1 MFGSIKKYANLYAS
15 TCKARDC
22 NLMLFGAWFGKKYDD
37 NPRYLFE
44 YVVENCPQIRAVW
57 MTADAG
63 VYQRLKE
70 RNLPVCM
77 CDTEE
82 GRELAKQA
90 KYIFTA
96 TGRIDIG
103 QENLQYLGGAYY
115 INLWHGLPLKKIM
128 YDDEYSAAS
137 KKDIKYYA
145 REFIEKIP
153 YRHYYVVS
161 TSDVI
166 TDIYES
172 AFRVKRSQIL
182 QLGQPRN
189 DCFFRDHE
197 NIYRTRF
204 DGKRIIL
211 YMPTHRNEGATAMDM
226 EKLLDL
232 ERLNALCK
240 ENNAVFLIKKH
251 FYHAGEPDVARNYD
265 CIFDITNEVTESQNL
280 LDAADVLIT
289 DYSSCYI
296 DYLLLDRPII
306 FYNYDAENYQKNDRQ
321 LYFDYDDVT
330 PGYKCDAYEG
340 LEAHLAQI
348 LAGNDAYVSER
359 EKVRDLFYCKQ
370 AQKSVSEAIIAK
382 IRQL

>member
-15 TCKARDC
+15 ACRKRDP

-44 YVVENCPQIRAVW
+44 YVVENCPEIKAVW

-63 VYQRLKE
+63 IYQKLKNQ
-70 RNLPVCM
+70 NLPVCM
-77 CDTEE
+77 CDTPE
-82 GRELAKQA
+82 GQDLAKRA
-90 KYIFTA
+90 KYVFTA

-103 QENLQYLGGAYY
+103 EENMQHLGGAYY

-128 YDDEYSAAS
+128 YDDVYAAS
-137 KKDIKYYA
+137 SKIDLKYYVRA
-145 REFIEKIP
+145 LIEKIP

-161 TSDVI
+161 TSNVI
-166 TDIYES
+166 TNIYKS
-172 AFRVKRSQIL
+172 AFRVNRSQIL

-189 DCFFRDHE
+189 DRFFRNDE
-197 NIYRTRF
+197 NVYRTRF
-204 DGKRIIL
+204 SGKQIIL
-211 YMPTHRNEGATAMDM
+211 YMPTHRNEGAVPMDM

-232 ERLNALCK
+232 ERLNAICK

-251 FYHAGEPDVARNYD
+251 FYHGGEPDVTQKYD

-280 LDAADVLIT
+280 LDAAAVLIT

-306 FYNYDAENYQKNDRQ
+306 FYNFDAENYQKNDRQ
-321 LYFDYDDVT
+321 LYFAYDDVT
-330 PGYKCDAYEG
+330 PGGKCHTYESF
-340 LEAHLAQI
+340 ESHLTQI
-348 LAGNDAYVSER
+348 LAGQDPYAAER
-359 EKVRDLFYCKQ
+359 KTVRDLFYCEQ
-370 AQKSVSEAIIAK
+370 AQKSVSATIIEK
-382 IRQL
+382 VRQL